1 MELVKP
7 KQPSLFQA
15 YFPDKNYPY
24 TVKYAPGSDNAFV
37 KSNEPNAVYIDPA
50 IDYAGVFP
58 HEFEH
63 QMDFKARQR
72 YGMREKPD
80 LTFWKDAA
88 NSVDVVPFVALD
100 KFTGGVQNSVKKI
113 SKLFKEKTGK
123 ELPEFSRLWTAD
135 QQPLHELLAELS
147 AVESVLNMDFTK
159 DKNLRKEIF
168 KNDEKLAQIYRSVTS
183 GRQDRLDAKDLPPFT
198 VQIQEPETQ
207 TQEPSTLKSIFQY
220 INPFPD
226 TTKD

>member
-1 MELVKP
+1 MEKP
-7 KQPSLFQA
+7 KQLGLFQA

-24 TVKYAPGSDNAFV
+24 TVKYVPSLDNAFV
-37 KSNEPNAVYIDPA
+37 KAAEPNVVYIDPTLE
-50 IDYAGVFP
+50 YAGVFP

-72 YGMREKPD
+72 YNMPQKPD

-88 NSVDVVPFVALD
+88 NSVGVEPFRAVTR
-100 KFTGGVQNSVKKI
+100 FTVGVQNSVKEI
-113 SKLFKEKTGK
+113 NKLFKEKTGK
-123 ELPEFSRLWTAD
+123 ELPEFSRLWTAN
-135 QQPLHELLAELS
+135 QQPLEELLAELS

-168 KNDEKLAQIYRSVTS
+168 KNDEKLAQIYRSMTS

-198 VQIQEPETQ
+198 VQIQK
-207 TQEPSTLKSIFQY
+207 PSMFENVLKY
-220 INPFPD
+220 INPFGD
-226 TTKD
+226 STKD